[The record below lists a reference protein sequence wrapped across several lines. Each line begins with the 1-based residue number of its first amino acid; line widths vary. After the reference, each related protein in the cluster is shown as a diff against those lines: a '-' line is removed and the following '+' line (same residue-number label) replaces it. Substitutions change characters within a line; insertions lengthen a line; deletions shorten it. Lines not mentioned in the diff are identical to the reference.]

1 MKNASPGP
9 ALKAFVLCT
18 FLFMVAMNVLAVLL
32 PLNGVTPGEV
42 SDSYPNLFAPAG
54 AAFAI
59 WTLIY
64 LLLAA
69 HTLYQLGWL
78 RGPGTAPEGGL
89 PLSRIAV
96 LFSLSSLANAAWIFA
111 WHYRRIPLS
120 MLLMATL
127 LILLIAIS
135 HLLDAEEFSL
145 RESLLVRLP
154 FFVYFGWI
162 TVATLANAASLLVS
176 LGWDGFGIAAPV
188 WTIAVLAAGAL
199 IGSGVLLRSGSIA
212 YGLVLIWAYSGILVK
227 HLSPAGFG
235 GRYPG
240 VALAAGICIVA
251 FAAGVVYILAC
262 SGQSRQA
269 V

>member
-78 RGPGTAPEGGL
+78 RGPGAAPEGGL
-89 PLSRIAV
+89 PCPGSRC
-96 LFSLSSLANAAWIFA
+96 FSPSPPWRMRRGSS
-111 WHYRRIPLS
+111 P
-120 MLLMATL
+120 
-127 LILLIAIS
+127 
-135 HLLDAEEFSL
+135 
-145 RESLLVRLP
+145 
-154 FFVYFGWI
+154 GI
-162 TVATLANAASLLVS
+162 TAASRC
-176 LGWDGFGIAAPV
+176 P
-188 WTIAVLAAGAL
+188 
-199 IGSGVLLRSGSIA
+199 
-212 YGLVLIWAYSGILVK
+212 
-227 HLSPAGFG
+227 
-235 GRYPG
+235 
-240 VALAAGICIVA
+240 C
-251 FAAGVVYILAC
+251 C
-262 SGQSRQA
+262 
-269 V
+269 